1 MHDRF
6 LKHMAMRTGSMQT
19 KEKFEEK
26 FLTYMENKSGDVSAF
41 VLVADYLKAMPL
53 EQMQHQCS
61 GYIYMGKGEYFGHE
75 FCAKYLLDW

>member
-61 GYIYMGKGEYFGHE
+61 GYIWARGRILDLNFMTK
-75 FCAKYLLDW
+75 LLVDW